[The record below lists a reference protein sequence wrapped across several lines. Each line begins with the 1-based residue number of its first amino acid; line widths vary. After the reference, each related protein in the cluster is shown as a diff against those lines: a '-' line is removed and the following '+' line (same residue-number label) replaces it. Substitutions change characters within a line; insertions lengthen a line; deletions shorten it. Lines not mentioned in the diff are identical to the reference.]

1 MAEDF
6 TPLEDFTP
14 DEAEIIDVKN
24 RDSWEQTQ
32 DGFAKP
38 PEQETSFDEKLPDAP
53 DTEENLERDDKLID
67 LYLDKREKGYT
78 VDRNAPLMNK
88 ALVKMND
95 KKDLFMNYDDKDY
108 ILTKKK

>member
-6 TPLEDFTP
+6 TPLEYFTP

-38 PEQETSFDEKLPDAP
+38 PEQETSFDEKLPVAP

-67 LYLDKREKGYT
+67 FYLDKREKGYK

-88 ALVKMND
+88 ALPKMND

-108 ILTKKK
+108 RLTKKK